1 VVEGVDV
8 VADNAA
14 GLLVSL
20 HTGCGGVVGGD
31 IEGWVVLS
39 ETTSTPTSVGITID
53 TWAGNI
59 RPSTKS
65 AHPQIREDHD

>member
-1 VVEGVDV
+1 VIDGVDV

-20 HTGCGGVVGGD
+20 RTGHGDVVGGD
-31 IEGWVVLS
+31 IERWVVLS
-39 ETTSTPTSVGITID
+39 EKTSTPLSVGITID

-59 RPSTKS
+59 SPPTKS
-65 AHPQIREDHD
+65 AHPQIKEHHD